1 MAPRHTPQFHNDAG
15 VPQIRIG
22 VKEFECIGARPPH
35 DHPHIYIDMGDE
47 TEAICSY
54 CSTVYHYD
62 PMLKA
67 TESVPP
73 QSHYAGEAA

>member
-15 VPQIRIG
+15 VSQIRIG

-47 TEAICSY
+47 AEAVCSY
-54 CSTVYHYD
+54 CSTVFRFD
-62 PMLKA
+62 PNLSA
-67 TESVPP
+67 AECIPP
-73 QSHYAGEAA
+73 EARYAGEPV

>member
-47 TEAICSY
+47 TEAVCSY
-54 CSTVYHYD
+54 CSTVYHFD
-62 PMLKA
+62 STLKA
-67 TESVPP
+67 SESVPP
-73 QSHYAGEAA
+73 QSRYMGDPA